1 MFAFESVQ
9 FVVMLMEDM
18 TDRVQARSGLRGVRM
33 GEASNPSTPNDQ
45 VLVSTTVISSM
56 GIENALEFDLTD
68 GSCSDIETCVQE
80 PQKIANVVGSFR
92 ARSQNTVAPR
102 GTSGGS
108 VLHTSVARIGAVP
121 AGSDVPRI
129 IRLQDVSERCS
140 EGRLVGI
147 PTI

>member
-45 VLVSTTVISSM
+45 VLVSTTVVSSM

-108 VLHTSVARIGAVP
+108 VFAHVSCQDRG
-121 AGSDVPRI
+121 GSSRF
-129 IRLQDVSERCS
+129 RERCS